1 MLIFFMDPLSTNLPW
16 DQDMT
21 SKRSLLILS
30 RTCFYEMMVSNTNV
44 DDDDD
49 LVENQCTLYARPDG
63 SKIAKQTK
71 KNGGV
76 GAYKEELI
84 VLVEVKM
91 DWLPTRRR
99 RR

>member
-1 MLIFFMDPLSTNLPW
+1 MHHCYSEIDV
-16 DQDMT
+16 
-21 SKRSLLILS
+21 
-30 RTCFYEMMVSNTNV
+30 YEKWARRNFETIPNRQRLNTNV
-44 DDDDD
+44 DDDD

-91 DWLPTRRR
+91 ALSADQKEEKVTFSII
-99 RR
+99 